1 MTDTFEILRSE
12 KIGLDSKESYVVAR
26 NGTSF
31 LRVLGDEPKW
41 ELMTATASED
51 HGRITVCLDQRR
63 LVESALRLGAE
74 LDAWPRVEKD
84 RIGREYVK
92 ICEITRETGQNA
104 NVFDE
109 ENSRLFRRFFEIYD
123 KHQDPSLRGGGE
135 MCELYDALA
144 TNDEGSDVYLS
155 DGVWLSSD
163 GSCHDRGR

>member
-1 MTDTFEILRSE
+1 MTDAFEILRS
-12 KIGLDSKESYVVAR
+12 KKTGLDSIESYVVTR

-51 HGRITVCLDQRR
+51 QGRIAVCSDQRR
-63 LVESALRLGAE
+63 LVESALRLGSE
-74 LDAWPRVEKD
+74 LDTLPRVEKD

-92 ICEITRETGQNA
+92 ICVITRETGQNA
-104 NVFDE
+104 DVFDE
-109 ENSRLFRRFFEIYD
+109 ENSRIFRRFFEIYD
-123 KHQDPSLRGGGE
+123 KYQDPSLRGGDE

-144 TNDEGSDVYLS
+144 TDDEGSDVYLS

-163 GSCHDRGR
+163 GSCHDRG